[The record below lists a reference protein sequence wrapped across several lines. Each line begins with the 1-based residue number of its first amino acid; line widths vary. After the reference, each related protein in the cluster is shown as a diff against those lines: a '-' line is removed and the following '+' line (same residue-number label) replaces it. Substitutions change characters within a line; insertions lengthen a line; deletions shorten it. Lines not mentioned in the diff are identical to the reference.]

1 MAWFINESKKFDEED
16 IPLLFGPQPIP
27 LLLPR
32 LFLGFLVPRPEAVED
47 HLDDGLLDLVLVR
60 DIAFFVTED
69 LHGVVEILYNLGR
82 ARLETVSGGNHL
94 RRDRLGICEQR
105 HLPCLH

>member
-32 LFLGFLVPRPEAVED
+32 LFLGFLVPRPEVVED
-47 HLDDGLLDLVLVR
+47 HLDDGLLDL
-60 DIAFFVTED
+60 
-69 LHGVVEILYNLGR
+69 
-82 ARLETVSGGNHL
+82 L
-94 RRDRLGICEQR
+94 RRR
-105 HLPCLH
+105 